1 MSRTEP
7 GAQQPSVQAAAQAQ
21 APPVARTAAH
31 SAHAAQAAADPSSR
45 GAGLLRLMNQVETL
59 LWLNRSLGKSH
70 NPARE
75 ESRNV
80 SNKDSRQ

>member
-1 MSRTEP
+1 
-7 GAQQPSVQAAAQAQ
+7 
-21 APPVARTAAH
+21 
-31 SAHAAQAAADPSSR
+31 
-45 GAGLLRLMNQVETL
+45 MNQVETL

-80 SNKDSRQ
+80 SNKDSRQSRNSGDLQFSRGTFNLLQDSFFRLLSSMDLRGETLRLDKVGVNLEADR